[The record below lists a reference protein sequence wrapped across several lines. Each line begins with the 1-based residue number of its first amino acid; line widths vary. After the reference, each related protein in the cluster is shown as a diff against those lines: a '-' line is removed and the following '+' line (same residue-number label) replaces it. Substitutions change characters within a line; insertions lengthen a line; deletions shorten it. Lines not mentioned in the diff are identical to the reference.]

1 MDHSKNDTLR
11 GNAAYLLYVEGKQSS
26 LAKRLEGEKLF
37 FCFLHCHHP
46 WWMSPRSSTTLHQ
59 QSSRSSKRPAS
70 AQPTLSKWILHQ
82 ILGPKV
88 LLVRGLVNLVPAVAR
103 LFCTIL
109 TTTYKA
115 LFSAPV
121 EDIDECPLD
130 RNACSEF
137 EILLLWCLLCF
148 YIKRVHTYTGLRCG
162 L

>member
-1 MDHSKNDTLR
+1 MRSLKSTRSYGSLKERDTERERCVFSLER
-11 GNAAYLLYVEGKQSS
+11 KQSS
-26 LAKRLEGEKLF
+26 EGQETF

-46 WWMSPRSSTTLHQ
+46 LWMSPRSRSTTLHQ
-59 QSSRSSKRPAS
+59 QSSCFNKRPAS

-88 LLVRGLVNLVPAVAR
+88 ILVRGLVNLVPAVAR

-137 EILLLWCLLCF
+137 EILLL
-148 YIKRVHTYTGLRCG
+148 
-162 L
+162 